1 MGIKCS
7 QENNDIRIGAQVE
20 FKYNGISTTIHC
32 YENDSM
38 SKIYSKFITKT
49 NLNEKDIYYI
59 YDGIDS
65 SKFDKSLTFN
75 QMANSLD
82 KSRKK
87 MNILVIDK
95 ENSNND
101 IKLIRAKNVICPKCK
116 ENIKLKIE
124 DDYKISLFECKNN
137 HKINDILLSEFENT
151 QMINLKNIKC
161 DICKERNK
169 ADTYNNEFFKCYEC
183 NNNICPLC
191 KINHNKKHNIY
202 DYDKS
207 HIICGKHNE
216 SFTNYC
222 KNCKINICTLCL
234 SEHSTHE
241 KILLADLL
249 PDKVQYMRKFNEFKD
264 AVTLFNNI
272 INNIIAEL
280 NSMKENLS
288 LNYKLR
294 EYLMSN
300 YDEKERN
307 YEILFNIN
315 ELVKNN
321 DNMINIIY
329 SVDRIKNTKDK
340 IIKLFDIYKY
350 KKIFS
355 NEIKMIVGVN
365 TNGEN
370 INLKSLIYGL
380 LNQYNGRE
388 IYINDKPY
396 HYYDKNPLIPQND
409 GSYNV
414 LYNLKYPIT
423 NCCRMFDAS
432 NRGNYINYNN
442 SYVINYHKYYI
453 KNLYLNFDTRNV
465 TDMSYMFYK
474 WNAETIDLSKLI
486 TKEVTNMSYMFAYS
500 TVKNLDISGFD
511 TKNVIDMSHMFED
524 CRNLT
529 NVNLSKC
536 DFSNVKNMSQM
547 FCGCENLTDVNLSNF
562 DFSNVTNISGMFCGC
577 KNLTNVDSSGFGFSN
592 VTNMRY
598 LFCGCAKLESVDLSK
613 CDFSNVKN
621 MSQMFF
627 YCENLT
633 NVNLSNFDFSNV
645 TNMSQMFCGCAK
657 LESVDLS
664 KCDFSNVIDMYSMF
678 YNCDSLKYVDL
689 SSFKDNNIVNAQDMF
704 GNCKQRIKIKLKKE
718 FSSNL
723 LSQITNTNIE
733 FIFVNDQN

>member
-7 QENNDIRIGAQVE
+7 QENKDIRIGAQVE

-38 SKIYSKFITKT
+38 SKICSKFITKT

-222 KNCKINICTLCL
+222 NTCKINICTLCL

-307 YEILFNIN
+307 YEILYNIN

-365 TNGEN
+365 TYGHHND
-370 INLKSLIYGL
+370 LKSLIYGL

-388 IYINDKPY
+388 IYINDKPL

-423 NCCRMFDAS
+423 NCCRMFDAFQ
-432 NRGNYINYNN
+432 RGDDYINYDNR
-442 SYVINYHKYYI
+442 YVINYHKYYI

-511 TKNVIDMSHMFED
+511 TKNVIDMSHMFEN

-536 DFSNVKNMSQM
+536 DFSNVKNMSHM
-547 FCGCENLTDVNLSNF
+547 
-562 DFSNVTNISGMFCGC
+562 
-577 KNLTNVDSSGFGFSN
+577 
-592 VTNMRY
+592 
-598 LFCGCAKLESVDLSK
+598 FCGCAKLESVDLSK

-627 YCENLT
+627 CCENLT

-645 TNMSQMFCGCAK
+645 TNMCQMFCGCAK

-664 KCDFSNVIDMYSMF
+664 KCDFSNVINMYSMF
-678 YNCDSLKYVDL
+678 DRCDSLKYVDL
-689 SSFKDNNIVNAQDMF
+689 SSFKDNNIVNAEDMF

-723 LSQITNTNIE
+723 RSQITNTNIE

>member
-1 MGIKCS
+1 MGIICS
-7 QENNDIRIGAQVE
+7 QENNDVRIGAQVE
-20 FKYNGISTTIHC
+20 FKYNGTSTTIHC
-32 YENDSM
+32 NENDSM
-38 SKIYSKFITKT
+38 SKICSKFITKT
-49 NLNEKDIYYI
+49 NFNEKDIYYL

-183 NNNICPLC
+183 NKNICPLC

-202 DYDKS
+202 DYEKS

-222 KNCKINICTLCL
+222 NNCKINICTLCL
-234 SEHSTHE
+234 REHQTHE

-249 PDKVQYMRKFNEFKD
+249 PNKLQYMRKFNEFKE

-288 LNYKLR
+288 YNYKLK

-307 YEILFNIN
+307 YEILYNIN

-329 SVDRIKNTKDK
+329 SVDRIKNIKDK

-365 TNGEN
+365 NNGKN
-370 INLKSLIYGL
+370 NDLKSLIYGF
-380 LNQYNGRE
+380 LNQYNNRE

-396 HYYDKNPLIPQND
+396 DYYEKNELIPQND

-432 NRGNYINYNN
+432 NRELDYRNYNH
-442 SYVINYHKYYI
+442 SYVINYNYYYI
-453 KNLYLNFDTRNV
+453 KNLDLNFDTRNV
-465 TDMSYMFYK
+465 IDMSYMFYE
-474 WNAETIDLSKLI
+474 WNVETIDLSKLI

-511 TKNVIDMSHMFED
+511 TKNVIDMSHMFEE

-536 DFSNVKNMSQM
+536 DFSNVANMSQM
-547 FCGCENLTDVNLSNF
+547 FSGCT
-562 DFSNVTNISGMFCGC
+562 
-577 KNLTNVDSSGFGFSN
+577 
-592 VTNMRY
+592 
-598 LFCGCAKLESVDLSK
+598 
-613 CDFSNVKN
+613 
-621 MSQMFF
+621 
-627 YCENLT
+627 NLT
-633 NVNLSNFDFSNV
+633 NVNLSNLDFSNV
-645 TNMSQMFCGCAK
+645 TNIREMFINCTE
-657 LESVDLS
+657 LVIVDLS
-664 KCDFSNVIDMYSMF
+664 KCDFSNVIDMSYMF
-678 YNCDSLKYVDL
+678 CECHNLKYVDL
-689 SSFKDNNIVNAQDMF
+689 SSFKDNNIVNAENMF
-704 GNCKQRIKIKLKKE
+704 LNCKQRIKIKLKKE

-723 LSQITNTNIE
+723 RNQILNTNIE
-733 FIFVNDQN
+733 FIFVNEQN